1 MGAIVPEEAAAILG
15 AMRQRFAMALVAG
28 LTLVAA
34 ACGDDD
40 GDDGGGD
47 DGAADGGGSSWEAL
61 ADLPVGPVQETAVV
75 AEGGVVYVL
84 GGIGSLSG
92 VLTYDVGSGEWGSG
106 PDLPLRVHHANAAVV
121 DGTIYVVG
129 ALREDFSAIGVV
141 WSWTPGDEGWAER
154 APMSAGTERGASAVG
169 VVDGIIVVAGG
180 LRETS
185 VDTVSTYDPAADAWD
200 DDLPV
205 LPARIDH
212 GTGQSV
218 DGVFYAIGGRSDGLD
233 GNTGAVYAL
242 VDGAWEERAAMPT
255 ARSGI
260 GSGVVNDRIVV
271 VGGEGNP
278 DVDSGVFA
286 QTEIYDPA
294 ADEWSAGPDMPTP
307 RHGMGAA
314 GVDGALYVPGGADVA
329 GFGAVATHE
338 VLRIP

>member
-1 MGAIVPEEAAAILG
+1 
-15 AMRQRFAMALVAG
+15 MRHRFAMALVAG
-28 LTLVAA
+28 LSLVAA
-34 ACGDDD
+34 ACGGD
-40 GDDGGGD
+40 DDGGGD
-47 DGAADGGGSSWEAL
+47 GSGDGTDDGGDDGSPDGGSGGTWEAL
-61 ADLPVGPVQETAVV
+61 DDLPVGPVQETAVV
-75 AEGGVVYVL
+75 AEGGVIYVL

-92 VLTYDVGSGEWGSG
+92 VLTYDVAAGEWGEG
-106 PDLPLRVHHANAAVV
+106 PDLPSPVHHVNAAVV

-129 ALREDFSAIGVV
+129 ALQQNFAPIGVV
-141 WSWTPGDEGWAER
+141 WSWTPGDEAWAER
-154 APMSAGTERGASAVG
+154 TPMAAGTERGASAVG

-180 LRETS
+180 LRGQS

-200 DDLPV
+200 DDQPV

-218 DGVFYAIGGRSDGLD
+218 DGVFHVIGGRTDGLD
-233 GNTGAVYAL
+233 GNTGAVYAFI
-242 VDGAWEERAAMPT
+242 DGAWEERAPMPT
-255 ARSGI
+255 ARGGI
-260 GSGVVNDRIVV
+260 GSGVVDGVIVV

-278 DVDSGVFA
+278 DTETGVFA

-314 GVDGALYVPGGADVA
+314 GVDKGLFVPGGADVA

-338 VLRIP
+338 VLRLP

>member
-1 MGAIVPEEAAAILG
+1 
-15 AMRQRFAMALVAG
+15 MRHRFAMTLVAG
-28 LTLVAA
+28 MALVAA

-40 GDDGGGD
+40 GNGGDGADGGGGGDGAGDDGGD
-47 DGAADGGGSSWEAL
+47 DGSDGGGSAWETL
-61 ADLPVGPVQETAVV
+61 ADLPVGPVQETAAVS
-75 AEGGVVYVL
+75 EGGVVYVL

-92 VLTYDVGSGEWGSG
+92 VLTYDVASAQWGAG
-106 PDLPLRVHHANAAVV
+106 PDLPLPVHHANAAVV

-141 WSWTPGDEGWAER
+141 WSWTPGDDAWAEHT
-154 APMSAGTERGASAVG
+154 PMSAGTERGASAVG
-169 VVDGIIVVAGG
+169 AVDGIIVVAGG
-180 LRETS
+180 LRGSS

-200 DDLPV
+200 DDAPP

-212 GTGQSV
+212 GTGQTV
-218 DGVFYAIGGRSDGLD
+218 DGVFYAVGGRTDGQI
-233 GNTGAVYAL
+233 TGAVHAW
-242 VDGAWEERAAMPT
+242 VDGAWQERAEMPT
-255 ARSGI
+255 ARGGI
-260 GSGVVNDRIVV
+260 GSGVVDGRIVV

-278 DVDSGVFA
+278 DSDTGVFA

-329 GFGAVATHE
+329 GIGAVATHE
-338 VLRIP
+338 VFRLP